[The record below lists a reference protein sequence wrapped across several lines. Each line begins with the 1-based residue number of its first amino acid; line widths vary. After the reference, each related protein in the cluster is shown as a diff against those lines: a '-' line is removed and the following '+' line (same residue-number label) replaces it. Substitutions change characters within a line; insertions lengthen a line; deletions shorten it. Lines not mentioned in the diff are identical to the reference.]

1 MFVFKPETM
10 NWLESLTTSELKS
23 VLSKMPRDKQIAA
36 LGELKARAL
45 KSWSGNDD
53 RSEDATRK
61 RNKRSESARIDIPQ
75 CVNPKR
81 REQCLADP
89 ERFLRTYM
97 PKKFRQSFGTVHSR
111 IIQTIHDRAS
121 TGGKKAVAAP
131 RGRGKSTIVKGMLIY
146 ATAAELVRFIVP
158 ICATTNLA
166 GRIYRD
172 FRNEWGN
179 NDLLFED
186 FPEVCAPVR
195 HLEGAPQRAARQ
207 HVNGHL
213 THINWS
219 STDFLRLP
227 RVPGNANDYLRSLG
241 GEWSPFGGVKMA
253 FAGLDAAFRGM
264 NIDDDRPDCLIID
277 DPETR
282 ESARSLQQ
290 IEDRIEIIEKDIE
303 GLEGQDKPL
312 AMVMVTT
319 LQNTYCVSAQFTD
332 PEQKPAWEGERYGW
346 IQSWPVRSSF
356 RYPEEIMPAG
366 LDNLWGEYIARR
378 RKAQKAGDRHGMDA
392 VEFYLANR
400 AAMDDGVV
408 MLADNFKEIK
418 LKDGRQAVHSA
429 IQEAF
434 NKIADTNLSAFKAEY
449 QNDPDKE
456 EQSETS
462 QLTPGRVAGQLSG
475 IQRGEIPDG
484 RVFSFVGV
492 DIGKYKSH
500 WVKISATRDLVMW
513 ITDYG
518 VIETHGLTKFS
529 SEQAIEVAI
538 LQSLLQFADTE
549 PFHDAQPLLCLIDSG
564 DWSESIYEAC
574 QQLGRPFYPSKG
586 WSKER
591 FHQKKESKEYT
602 PFLEAYAH
610 HTHDSKRREMA
621 LYNVN
626 TEFWKKWGQ
635 ERFMVDAF
643 LDQTRLAGSVA
654 LFDPPQNDMKFH
666 LQFARHMVSE
676 SEELVPVDGKIN
688 KRQWIVHDKNNN
700 HWLDAYALACA
711 AAGCAGLRLTS
722 PEPPPPKPVEKSE
735 PRHRLVNP
743 HGQPFLVTER

>member
-1 MFVFKPETM
+1 
-10 NWLESLTTSELKS
+10 
-23 VLSKMPRDKQIAA
+23 MPRDRQIAA
-36 LGELKARAL
+36 LAELKARAF
-45 KSWSGNDD
+45 KQWSGDD

-61 RNKRSESARIDIPQ
+61 RDKRSESARIHIPQ
-75 CVNPKR
+75 CVDPAR
-81 REQCLADP
+81 RLRCLADP
-89 ERFLRTYM
+89 ELFLCTYM
-97 PKKFRQSFGTVHSR
+97 PKKFRQSFGKVHSR
-111 IIQTIHDRAS
+111 IIQTIHDRAT

-131 RGRGKSTIVKGMLIY
+131 RGRGKSTIVKGMLVY
-146 ATAAELVRFIVP
+146 ATARELVRFIVP

-172 FRNEWGN
+172 YRNEWGN

-186 FPEVCAPVR
+186 FPEICAPVR

-207 HVNGHL
+207 HVDGHL

-227 RVPGNANDYLRSLG
+227 RVPGNANEFLKSQGR
-241 GEWSPFGGVKMA
+241 EWSPYGGVKMA

-282 ESARSLQQ
+282 ESAKSLQQ

-346 IQSWPVRSSF
+346 IQTWPDR
-356 RYPEEIMPAG
+356 
-366 LDNLWGEYIARR
+366 LDLWDEYIARR
-378 RKAQKAGDRHGMDA
+378 RKAQRDGDRHGMAA

-400 AAMDDGVV
+400 EAMHAGVV
-408 MLADNFKEIK
+408 MLADNFKEIT
-418 LKDGRQAVHSA
+418 LKDGRQVVHSA
-429 IQEAF
+429 IQEAY

-449 QNDPDKE
+449 QNDPDPE
-456 EQSETS
+456 EQAETS
-462 QLTPGRVAGQLSG
+462 MLTPGRVAGQLSG
-475 IQRGEIPDG
+475 LQQGEVPDA
-484 RVFSFVGV
+484 RVFSFVGI

-500 WVKISATRDLVMW
+500 WVKLSCTRDLVSW
-513 ITDYG
+513 VTDYG
-518 VIETHGLTKFS
+518 VVETHGLSKFS
-529 SEQAIEVAI
+529 SEQAIELAI
-538 LQSLLQFADTE
+538 LESLKQFADGDV
-549 PFHDAQPLLCLIDSG
+549 FADAQPLLVLVDSG
-564 DWSESIYEAC
+564 DFTESIYEFCNQMGA
-574 QQLGRPFYPSKG
+574 PFYPSKG
-586 WSKER
+586 WSMDR
-591 FHQKKESKEYT
+591 FRQKKQTEDYE
-602 PFLEAYAH
+602 PFLQSYAH
-610 HTHDSKRREMA
+610 KTADSKRRELW

-635 ERFMVDAF
+635 DRFLVDAF
-643 LDQTRLAGSVA
+643 MDHTRLPGSVA
-654 LFDPPQNDMKFH
+654 LFDPPHADMKFH

-676 SEELVPVDGKIN
+676 SEQLVPVDGKVN

-711 AAGCAGLRLTS
+711 AAGCTGLRLVN
-722 PEPPPPKPVEKSE
+722 PDPPPIVQQVKAEPKP
-735 PRHRLVNP
+735 RLVNP
-743 HGQPFLVTER
+743 HGQPFLATERR

>member
-1 MFVFKPETM
+1 M
-10 NWLESLTTSELKS
+10 NWLESLPISALKS
-23 VLSKMPRDKQIAA
+23 VLLKLPREKQIWA
-36 LGELKARAL
+36 LTELKRRA
-45 KSWSGNDD
+45 SREPITERD
-53 RSEDATRK
+53 EDATRK
-61 RNKRSESARIDIPQ
+61 RAKRSESARIEIPQ
-75 CVNPKR
+75 CVNPAR
-81 REQCLADP
+81 RLRCLADP
-89 ERFLRTYM
+89 ELFLRTYM
-97 PKKFRQSFGTVHSR
+97 LKKFRQPFGTVHSR

-146 ATAAELVRFIVP
+146 ATARELVRFIVP

-172 FRNEWGN
+172 YRNEWGN
-179 NDLLFED
+179 NDLLLED
-186 FPEVCAPVR
+186 FPEICAPVR

-207 HVNGHL
+207 HIDGHL

-227 RVPGNANDYLRSLG
+227 RVPGNANDFLKSQGR
-241 GEWSPFGGVKMA
+241 EWSPFGGVKMA

-282 ESARSLQQ
+282 ESAKSLQQ

-346 IQSWPVRSSF
+346 IQTWPDR
-356 RYPEEIMPAG
+356 
-366 LDNLWGEYIARR
+366 LDLWDEYIARR
-378 RKAQKAGDRHGMDA
+378 RKAQRDGDRHGMEA

-400 AAMDDGVV
+400 EAMHAGVV
-408 MLADNFKEIK
+408 MLADNFKEIT
-418 LKDGRQAVHSA
+418 LKDGRQVVHSA
-429 IQEAF
+429 IQEAY

-449 QNDPDKE
+449 QNDPDPE
-456 EQSETS
+456 EQAETS
-462 QLTPGRVAGQLSG
+462 MLTPGRVAGQLSG
-475 IQRGEIPDG
+475 LQQGEVPDA
-484 RVFSFVGV
+484 RAFSFVGI

-500 WVKISATRDLVMW
+500 WVKLSCTRDLVSW
-513 ITDYG
+513 VTDYG
-518 VIETHGLTKFS
+518 VVETHGLSKFS
-529 SEQAIEVAI
+529 TEQAIELAI
-538 LQSLLQFADTE
+538 LESLKQFADGDV
-549 PFHDAQPLLCLIDSG
+549 FADAQPLLVLVDSG
-564 DWSESIYEAC
+564 DFTESIYEFCNQMGA
-574 QQLGRPFYPSKG
+574 PFYPSKG
-586 WSKER
+586 WSMDR
-591 FHQKKESKEYT
+591 FRQKKQTDDYE
-602 PFLEAYAH
+602 PFLQSYAH
-610 HTHDSKRREMA
+610 KTADSKRRELW

-635 ERFMVDAF
+635 DRFLVDAF
-643 LDQTRLAGSVA
+643 MDHTRLAGSVA
-654 LFDPPQNDMKFH
+654 LFDPPHADMKFH

-676 SEELVPVDGKIN
+676 SEQLVPVDGKVN

-711 AAGCAGLRLTS
+711 AAGCTGLRLVN
-722 PEPPPPKPVEKSE
+722 PEPEPVKQVQKSE
-735 PRHRLVNP
+735 PKPRLVNP
-743 HGQPFLVTER
+743 HGQPFLATERR

>member
-1 MFVFKPETM
+1 
-10 NWLESLTTSELKS
+10 
-23 VLSKMPRDKQIAA
+23 MPISD
-36 LGELKARAL
+36 E
-45 KSWSGNDD
+45 

-61 RNKRSESARIDIPQ
+61 RNRRSESARIEIPQ
-75 CVNPKR
+75 CIDPKR
-81 REQCLADP
+81 REACLKDP

-97 PKKFRQSFGTVHSR
+97 PKKFTQPFGTVHSR

-172 FRNEWGN
+172 YRNEWSN
-179 NDLLFED
+179 NDSLLQD
-186 FPEVCAPVR
+186 FPEICAPVR

-207 HVNGHL
+207 HIDGHL

-227 RVPGNANDYLRSLG
+227 RVPGNANDFLRSQG
-241 GEWSPFGGVKMA
+241 REWSPFGGVKMA

-282 ESARSLQQ
+282 ESAKSIQQ

-332 PEQKPAWEGERYGW
+332 PEQKSAWEGERYGW
-346 IQSWPVRSSF
+346 IQSWPTR
-356 RYPEEIMPAG
+356 A
-366 LDNLWGEYIARR
+366 DLWDEYIARR
-378 RKAQKAGDRHGMDA
+378 RKAQQAGDRHGMDA
-392 VEFYLANR
+392 VEFYVANR
-400 AAMDDGVV
+400 QAMSEGVV
-408 MLADNFKEIK
+408 MLADNFKDIR
-418 LKDGRQAVHSA
+418 LPDGRQVVHSA
-429 IQEAF
+429 IQEAY

-449 QNDPDKE
+449 QNDPDPE
-456 EQSETS
+456 EQAERS
-462 QLTPGRVAGQLSG
+462 QLTPGRVAGQLSR
-475 IQRGEIPDG
+475 IERGAIPDG
-484 RVFSFVGV
+484 RVFSFIGI

-500 WVKISATRDLVMW
+500 WVKISSTREMVLWVV
-513 ITDYG
+513 DYG
-518 VIETHGLTKFS
+518 IVETHGLTKFS
-529 SEQAIEVAI
+529 SEQAIELAI
-538 LQSLLQFADTE
+538 IESLRQFADTE

-564 DWSESIYEAC
+564 DFSESIYEAC
-574 QQLGRPFYPSKG
+574 KQLGPPFFPSKG
-586 WSKER
+586 HSMDR
-591 FHQKKESKEYT
+591 FRNKKENDEYQ
-602 PFLEAYAH
+602 PFWQAYAH
-610 HTHDSKRREMA
+610 KTADSKRREMW

-635 ERFMVDAF
+635 ERFLVDAF
-643 LDQTRLAGSVA
+643 MDDTRLPGSVA
-654 LFDPPQNDMKFH
+654 LFDPPHGDMKFH

-676 SEELVPVDGKIN
+676 SEQLVPVDGKIN
-688 KRQWIVHDKNNN
+688 KRVWIVHDKNNN

-711 AAGCAGLRLTS
+711 AAGCAGLRLVN
-722 PEPPPPKPVEKSE
+722 PEPPPE
-735 PRHRLVNP
+735 PIQQRPTQKRSAIVTP
-743 HGQPFLVTER
+743 SGQPFLVTER

>member
-1 MFVFKPETM
+1 
-10 NWLESLTTSELKS
+10 
-23 VLSKMPRDKQIAA
+23 
-36 LGELKARAL
+36 
-45 KSWSGNDD
+45 
-53 RSEDATRK
+53 
-61 RNKRSESARIDIPQ
+61 
-75 CVNPKR
+75 
-81 REQCLADP
+81 
-89 ERFLRTYM
+89 M
-97 PKKFRQSFGTVHSR
+97 PKKFGQPFGKVHSR
-111 IIQTIHDRAS
+111 IIQTIHDRAT

-172 FRNEWGN
+172 YRNEWGN
-179 NDLLFED
+179 NDALFQD
-186 FPEVCAPVR
+186 FPEICAPVR

-207 HVNGHL
+207 HVDGSL

-227 RVPGNANDYLRSLG
+227 RVPGNANDFLKSQGR
-241 GEWSPFGGVKMA
+241 EWSPFGGVKMA

-282 ESARSLQQ
+282 ESAKSFQQ

-346 IQSWPVRSSF
+346 IQTWPTN
-356 RYPEEIMPAG
+356 A
-366 LDNLWGEYIARR
+366 DLWDEYIAIR
-378 RKAQKAGDRHGMDA
+378 RKAQQAGDRHGMAA

-400 AAMDDGVV
+400 EAMDAGVV
-408 MLADNFKEIK
+408 MLADNFKEIT
-418 LKDGRQAVHSA
+418 LADGSQAVYSA
-429 IQEAF
+429 IQEAY

-449 QNDPDKE
+449 QNDPDPE
-456 EQSETS
+456 EQAERSS
-462 QLTPGRVAGQLSG
+462 LTPGRVAGQLSG
-475 IQRGEIPDG
+475 LQRGEVPDSQQKM
-484 RVFSFVGV
+484 FSFVGI

-500 WVKISATRDLVMW
+500 WVKLAVTRELIGW
-513 ITDYG
+513 IVDYG
-518 VIETHGLTKFS
+518 IVETHGLSKYSTG
-529 SEQAIEVAI
+529 EAIELAI
-538 LQSLLQFADTE
+538 LDSLKQFADSE
-549 PFHDAQPLLCLIDSG
+549 PFHDAQPLLVLVDSG
-564 DWSESIYEAC
+564 DFTESIYEFC
-574 QQLGRPFYPSKG
+574 RQMGPPFYPSKG

-591 FHQKKESKEYT
+591 FHQKKQTDDYE
-602 PFLEAYAH
+602 PFLESYAH
-610 HTHDSKRREMA
+610 RTIDSKRREVW
-621 LYNVN
+621 LYNVQ

-635 ERFMVDAF
+635 ERFLVDAF
-643 LDQTRLAGSVA
+643 MDHTRLPGSVA
-654 LFDPPQNDMKFH
+654 LFDPPHGDMKFH

-676 SEELVPVDGKIN
+676 SEQLVPVDGKIN

-700 HWLDAYALACA
+700 HWLDAYALACC
-711 AAGCAGLRLTS
+711 AAGCTGLRLVN
-722 PEPPPPKPVEKSE
+722 PEPEPIKQVQKSE
-735 PRHRLVNP
+735 PKPRLVNP

>member
-1 MFVFKPETM
+1 MRDDVAAQIDRGEIPI
-10 NWLESLTTSELKS
+10 SE
-23 VLSKMPRDKQIAA
+23 RDSEAA
-36 LGELKARAL
+36 
-45 KSWSGNDD
+45 
-53 RSEDATRK
+53 RK
-61 RNKRSESARIDIPQ
+61 RQARSLFARITISE
-75 CVNPKR
+75 CVNPAR
-81 REQCLADP
+81 RLRCLADP
-89 ERFLRTYM
+89 ELFLKTYM
-97 PKKFRQSFGTVHSR
+97 PKKFRQPFGTVHSR

-131 RGRGKSTIVKGMLIY
+131 RGRGKSTIVKGMLVY
-146 ATAAELVRFIVP
+146 ATARELVRFIVP

-172 FRNEWGN
+172 YRNEWGN
-179 NDLLFED
+179 NDLLLED
-186 FPEVCAPVR
+186 FPEICAPVR

-207 HVNGHL
+207 HIDGHL

-227 RVPGNANDYLRSLG
+227 RVPGDANDFLKSQGR
-241 GEWSPFGGVKMA
+241 EWSPFGGVKMA

-282 ESARSLQQ
+282 ESAKSLQQ

-346 IQSWPVRSSF
+346 IQTWPDR
-356 RYPEEIMPAG
+356 
-366 LDNLWGEYIARR
+366 LDLWDEYIARR
-378 RKAQKAGDRHGMDA
+378 RKAQRDGDRHGMAA

-400 AAMDDGVV
+400 EAMHAGVV
-408 MLADNFKEIK
+408 MLADNFKEIT
-418 LKDGRQAVHSA
+418 LKDGRQVVHSA
-429 IQEAF
+429 IQEAY

-449 QNDPDKE
+449 QNDPDPE
-456 EQSETS
+456 EQAETS
-462 QLTPGRVAGQLSG
+462 MLTPGRVAGQLSG
-475 IQRGEIPDG
+475 LQQGEVPDA
-484 RVFSFVGV
+484 RVFSFVGI

-500 WVKISATRDLVMW
+500 WVKLSCTRDLVSW
-513 ITDYG
+513 VTDYG
-518 VIETHGLTKFS
+518 VVETHGLSKFS
-529 SEQAIEVAI
+529 SEQAIELAI
-538 LQSLLQFADTE
+538 LESLKQFADGDV
-549 PFHDAQPLLCLIDSG
+549 FADAQPLLVLVDSG
-564 DWSESIYEAC
+564 DFTESIYEFCNQMGA
-574 QQLGRPFYPSKG
+574 PFYPSKG
-586 WSKER
+586 WSMDR
-591 FHQKKESKEYT
+591 FRQKKQTDDYE
-602 PFLEAYAH
+602 PFLQSYAH
-610 HTHDSKRREMA
+610 KTADSKRRELW

-635 ERFMVDAF
+635 DRFLVDAF
-643 LDQTRLAGSVA
+643 MDHTRLAGSVA
-654 LFDPPQNDMKFH
+654 LFDPPHADMKFH

-676 SEELVPVDGKIN
+676 SEQLVPVDGKVN

-711 AAGCAGLRLTS
+711 AAGCTGLRLVN
-722 PEPPPPKPVEKSE
+722 PEPPPIVQQVKSE
-735 PRHRLVNP
+735 PKPRLVNP
-743 HGQPFLVTER
+743 HGQPFLATERR

>member
-1 MFVFKPETM
+1 MFVFKPDTM
-10 NWLESLTTSELKS
+10 NWLESLPTSELRS

-36 LGELKARAL
+36 LAELKARAL
-45 KSWSGNDD
+45 KSWSGGDD

-75 CVNPKR
+75 CVNPAR
-81 REQCLADP
+81 RLRCLADP
-89 ERFLRTYM
+89 ELFLRTYM
-97 PKKFRQSFGTVHSR
+97 PKKFRQPFGKVHSR
-111 IIQTIHDRAS
+111 IIQTIHDRAT

-172 FRNEWGN
+172 YRNEWGN
-179 NDLLFED
+179 NDILFED
-186 FPEVCAPVR
+186 FPEICAPVR

-207 HVNGHL
+207 HVDGHL

-227 RVPGNANDYLRSLG
+227 RVPGSANDFLRSTG
-241 GEWSPFGGVKMA
+241 KEWSPFGGVKMA

-282 ESARSLQQ
+282 ESAKSLQQ

-346 IQSWPVRSSF
+346 IQSWPDR
-356 RYPEEIMPAG
+356 
-366 LDNLWGEYIARR
+366 LDLWDEYIARR
-378 RKAQKAGDRHGMDA
+378 RKAQRDGDRHGMAA
-392 VEFYLANR
+392 VDFYLQNR
-400 AAMDDGVV
+400 AAMDAGVV
-408 MLADNFKEIK
+408 MLADNFKEIT

-429 IQEAF
+429 IQEAY

-449 QNDPDKE
+449 QNDPDPE
-456 EQSETS
+456 EQAETS
-462 QLTPGRVAGQLSG
+462 TLTPGRVAGQLSG
-475 IQRGEIPDG
+475 LQQGEVPDA
-484 RVFSFVGV
+484 RVFSFVGI

-500 WVKISATRDLVMW
+500 WVKLSCTRELVSW

-518 VIETHGLTKFS
+518 IVETHGLSKYSTG
-529 SEQAIEVAI
+529 EAIELAI
-538 LQSLLQFADTE
+538 LDSLKQFADSE
-549 PFHDAQPLLCLIDSG
+549 VFADAQPLLVLVDSG
-564 DWSESIYEAC
+564 DFSESIYEFCHQMGA
-574 QQLGRPFYPSKG
+574 PFYPSKG
-586 WSKER
+586 WSMDR
-591 FHQKKESKEYT
+591 FRQKKQTEDYE
-602 PFLEAYAH
+602 PFLQAYAH
-610 HTHDSKRREMA
+610 KTADSKRREMW

-635 ERFMVDAF
+635 ERFLVDAF
-643 LDQTRLAGSVA
+643 MDQTRLAGSVA
-654 LFDPPQNDMKFH
+654 LFDPPHADMKFH

-676 SEELVPVDGKIN
+676 SEQLVPVDGKVN

-711 AAGCAGLRLTS
+711 AAGCTGLRLVA
-722 PEPPPPKPVEKSE
+722 PEPEPIKQVQKSE
-735 PRHRLVNP
+735 PKPRLVNP